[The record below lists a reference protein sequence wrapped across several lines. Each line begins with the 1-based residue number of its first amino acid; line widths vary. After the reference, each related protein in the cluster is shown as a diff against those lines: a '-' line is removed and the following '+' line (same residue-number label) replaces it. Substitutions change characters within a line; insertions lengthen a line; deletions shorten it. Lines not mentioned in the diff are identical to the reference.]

1 MLEAEE
7 REYAML
13 RPGLVVFGEQSSHA
27 SVDLGLM
34 HPTRTNLGVKPHNY
48 GLGKLDLHGFESD

>member
-1 MLEAEE
+1 
-7 REYAML
+7 ML

-34 HPTRTNLGVKPHNY
+34 HPTRSNLGVKPHNY